1 MSCKKIDVDSVVFIL
16 KGHFFP
22 LQFDFLR
29 MSLRIEI
36 QCKQHLS
43 LVQEFLFKKS
53 AQMTGMCLWVSQTQC
68 STVYMQ
74 KTSLISHFVVCYCFF
89 FSCQF
94 PRCSCLC
101 SLSHDRIAGARN
113 SYCDFQLLHG
123 VGIWTALLLLLWLVV

>member
-1 MSCKKIDVDSVVFIL
+1 MSCKKIDVNSVIFIL
-16 KGHFFP
+16 KGHFFL

-29 MSLRIEI
+29 MSPRIEI

-43 LVQEFLFKKS
+43 LVQEFLLFKKS
-53 AQMTGMCLWVSQTQC
+53 AQMTGMCLWVSYTQC
-68 STVYMQ
+68 STCRRPASSPTLLFATV
-74 KTSLISHFVVCYCFF
+74 F

-101 SLSHDRIAGARN
+101 SLFHDRIAGARN
-113 SYCDFQLLHG
+113 SYRDFQLLHG